1 VPAPT
6 LATVKVKVLL
16 PQVNEQEDG
25 LLTGVPETEQLVSEP
40 LNPESVTVMSVPGR
54 A

>member
-1 VPAPT
+1 
-6 LATVKVKVLL
+6 VKVKL
-16 PQVNEQEDG
+16 PLPPLNEQVEG
-25 LLTGVPETEQLVSEP
+25 LLTGVPETEQLVSDV